1 MSIADKITQLD
12 TIRSNIRT
20 ALTDKGVTADTHDF
34 ADFAADVGSIQ
45 VGGAEAVIVASA
57 CGANATVTATLNG
70 DSYTALSDSNGIA
83 NIFVPST
90 GTYNISSTGTT
101 VVKNCI
107 VSATHTFVYIEMTDA
122 KSIIDEAV
130 FYTDFRN
137 RISNLNNNSSYTI
150 SGTAAYTSEARPT
163 LITANKQF
171 TFSTDFQNVIKTTS
185 SPLTIMAIIK
195 STSASPTNDKGG
207 RIFDFYDTS
216 WRLQGVSLMSTA
228 VTGYYNNGNAT
239 TIKAI
244 TLNNWNAIV
253 LRKNQGATTKTI
265 SVYEDGGTFTSNSMS
280 DVGNYGGGYYFLRQN
295 SGMEVNGNCA
305 GLVCW
310 NRNLT
315 DDEVKQ
321 ASAYLIADAFD

>member
-1 MSIADKITQLD
+1 MSIADKLTQLD
-12 TIRSNIRT
+12 EIRSSMRT
-20 ALTDKGVTADTHDF
+20 KLVANGVDASTHDF
-34 ADFAADVGSIQ
+34 ADFPNDVESIQ
-45 VGGAEAVIVASA
+45 TGGAEAVIVASA
-57 CGANATVTATLNG
+57 CGAAATVTATLNG
-70 DSYTALSDSNGIA
+70 DSYTALSGSSGIA

-90 GTYNISSTGTT
+90 GTYSISSTGTT

-107 VSATHTFVYIEMTDA
+107 VSATHTFVYVEMTDA

-163 LITANKQF
+163 MITANKQF

-195 STSASPTNDKGG
+195 PTSASPTNDKGG
-207 RIFDFYDTS
+207 RIFDFYDSS
-216 WRLQGVSLMSTA
+216 WRLQGISLMSTT

-239 TIKAI
+239 SIKAI

-253 LRKNQGATTKTI
+253 LRKNQGATTKKI
-265 SVYEDGGTFTSNSMS
+265 SVYEDDGTFTSQSMS
-280 DVGNYGGGYYFLRQN
+280 DAANYGSGYYFLRNN
-295 SGMEVNGNCA
+295 SGMEVYGNCA

-321 ASAYLIADAFD
+321 VSAYLIADAV